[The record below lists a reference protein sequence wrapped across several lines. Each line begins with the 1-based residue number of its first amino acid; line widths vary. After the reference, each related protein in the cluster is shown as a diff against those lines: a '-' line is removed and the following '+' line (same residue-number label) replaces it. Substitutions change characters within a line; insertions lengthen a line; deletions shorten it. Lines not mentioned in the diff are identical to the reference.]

1 MVQCTGE
8 WLCSIWSPMTT
19 RLHSKGQSNQMTWG
33 APSSPLSA
41 HQEKVSPTTALWLDV
56 YCWRAGLRLQRR
68 DALSRGHL
76 RTTIWIWQPR
86 SINIETVILYFLE
99 TFPYILEVY
108 FLPCNDTENISS
120 TISFDLILQWIL
132 LGLFSGSLS
141 TRIPIWTTKV
151 TFRSHLVAHKTS
163 RIHPNRDSQCLRVL
177 RKTAFQWR
185 HIFQTSVW
193 DRNSDYKGIFFVKSW
208 DSRHLGKVVRIEFSS
223 CWYQA
228 RRGGEYIGRS
238 LTWKHHRWALTASEH
253 TLILVDVL
261 LRRKGR
267 MLWSWSHIYFG
278 PIYFG
283 PGPWKDI
290 IIDEG
295 SLSSSGDGITPIKC
309 RVVLGQCFLRV

>member
-1 MVQCTGE
+1 M
-8 WLCSIWSPMTT
+8 
-19 RLHSKGQSNQMTWG
+19 G

-228 RRGGEYIGRS
+228 RRGGSTLGVPSHGSTIDGLWLLQNTHSYSSTFYSVGREECS
-238 LTWKHHRWALTASEH
+238 DL
-253 TLILVDVL
+253 
-261 LRRKGR
+261 
-267 MLWSWSHIYFG
+267 G
-278 PIYFG
+278 PIYILVPSILD
-283 PGPWKDI
+283 PGRGK
-290 IIDEG
+290 
-295 SLSSSGDGITPIKC
+295 T
-309 RVVLGQCFLRV
+309 